1 MKKVVKI
8 ILFILLI
15 VIIIYFNYVI
25 KINHRENM
33 ENIFLHGGPNT
44 NSSDN
49 INKIYNLTQ
58 TNHKT
63 RKSITGKFYEY
74 GPPGSKDSYNF
85 NIKTCNCPPFKGPVK
100 NNIKTS
106 NDYSQIYPKRLSTT
120 AMFMDDGP
128 LPNNEYNYD
137 SFINGCDCPKCGSV

>member
-15 VIIIYFNYVI
+15 LLIIYFNYVT
-25 KINHRENM
+25 KINNMENM
-33 ENIFLHGGPNT
+33 ENIFLHGGPDT

-49 INKIYNLTQ
+49 LSKMDNLTQ
-58 TNHKT
+58 INHGV
-63 RKSITGKFYEY
+63 RKSITGKFIEH
-74 GPPGSKDSYNF
+74 GPPGSKEFYSFD
-85 NIKTCNCPPFKGPVK
+85 IKTCNCPPFKGPIK

>member
-8 ILFILLI
+8 ILLILLI
-15 VIIIYFNYVI
+15 LLIIYFNYVT
-25 KINHRENM
+25 KINNKENM
-33 ENIFLHGGPNT
+33 ENIFLHGGPDT

-49 INKIYNLTQ
+49 HSKMDNLTQ
-58 TNHKT
+58 TNHNI
-63 RKSITGKFYEY
+63 RKSITGKFIEY
-74 GPPGSKDSYNF
+74 GPPGAKESYDF
-85 NIKTCNCPPFKGPVK
+85 NIKTCNCPPFKGPIK

-106 NDYSQIYPKRLSTT
+106 SDYSQVYPKRLSTT

-137 SFINGCDCPKCGSV
+137 SFVNGCDCPKCGSV